1 MPELKQP
8 QEAAEKTT
16 EQPLTTKKKRA
27 MLEYM
32 AIMFAAAFL
41 LVAISLLIKVID
53 MKGEMEAANTGA
65 RENIALLQKDL
76 DAARAESAELQ
87 TQLAEANAAS
97 SEAADKLSEAETRLS
112 EAEKARARGSRGLR
126 PREGLRRPRLRQR
139 LLRQLLL
146 RIPRCPRLAARGR
159 HAGAAHVR
167 IRAAARRELPDGF
180 FPAGQLAGAVRAD
193 AAGQ

>member
-8 QEAAEKTT
+8 QEAAETTT

-87 TQLAEANAAS
+87 TKLDEANAAS
-97 SEAADKLSEAETRLS
+97 SEAADKLSEAETRLRVRRRKTTRS
-112 EAEKARARGSRGLR
+112 PAARRPMSCSSR
-126 PREGLRRPRLRQR
+126 RRPRWSRA
-139 LLRQLLL
+139 
-146 RIPRCPRLAARGR
+146 IMPPSAA
-159 HAGAAHVR
+159 
-167 IRAAARRELPDGF
+167 ISRRSGPM
-180 FPAGQLAGAVRAD
+180 PTP
-193 AAGQ
+193 

>member
-8 QEAAEKTT
+8 QEVAKTTT

-87 TQLAEANAAS
+87 TKLDEANTAS

-112 EAEKARARGSRGLR
+112 EAEKARETLEKTLESAQKENDTLSRRAQANELLVSAQAALEQGDYAALR
-126 PREGLRRPRLRQR
+126 SHLEALGAYADALKDD
-139 LLRQLLL
+139 
-146 RIPRCPRLAARGR
+146 
-159 HAGAAHVR
+159 GAALYETLR
-167 IRAAARRELPDGF
+167 SYID
-180 FPAGQLAGAVRAD
+180 
-193 AAGQ
+193 

>member
-41 LVAISLLIKVID
+41 LVAVSLLIKVID

-87 TQLAEANAAS
+87 TKLDEANAAS
-97 SEAADKLSEAETRLS
+97 SEAADKLSDAETRLS
-112 EAEKARARGSRGLR
+112 EAEKARETLEKTLESAQKENDTLSRRAQANELLVSAQAALEQGDYAALR
-126 PREGLRRPRLRQR
+126 SHLEALGAYADALKDD
-139 LLRQLLL
+139 
-146 RIPRCPRLAARGR
+146 
-159 HAGAAHVR
+159 GAALYETLLSY
-167 IRAAARRELPDGF
+167 ID
-180 FPAGQLAGAVRAD
+180 
-193 AAGQ
+193 

>member
-87 TQLAEANAAS
+87 TKLDEANTAS
-97 SEAADKLSEAETRLS
+97 SEAADKLSDAETRLS
-112 EAEKARARGSRGLR
+112 EAEKARETLEKTLESAQKENDTLSRRAQANELLVSAQAALEQGDYAALR
-126 PREGLRRPRLRQR
+126 SDLEAVGAYADALKDD
-139 LLRQLLL
+139 
-146 RIPRCPRLAARGR
+146 
-159 HAGAAHVR
+159 GAALYETLR
-167 IRAAARRELPDGF
+167 SYID
-180 FPAGQLAGAVRAD
+180 
-193 AAGQ
+193 

>member
-87 TQLAEANAAS
+87 TKLDEANAAS

-112 EAEKARARGSRGLR
+112 EAEKARETLEKTLESAQKENDTLSHRAQANELLVSAQAALEQGDYAALR
-126 PREGLRRPRLRQR
+126 SHLEALEAYADALKDD
-139 LLRQLLL
+139 
-146 RIPRCPRLAARGR
+146 
-159 HAGAAHVR
+159 GAALYETLR
-167 IRAAARRELPDGF
+167 SYID
-180 FPAGQLAGAVRAD
+180 
-193 AAGQ
+193 

>member
-87 TQLAEANAAS
+87 TKLDEANAAS

-112 EAEKARARGSRGLR
+112 EAEKARETLEKTLESAQKENDTLSRRVQANELLVSAQAALEQGDYAALR
-126 PREGLRRPRLRQR
+126 SHLEALGAYADALKDD
-139 LLRQLLL
+139 
-146 RIPRCPRLAARGR
+146 
-159 HAGAAHVR
+159 GAALYE
-167 IRAAARRELPDGF
+167 ILCSYID
-180 FPAGQLAGAVRAD
+180 
-193 AAGQ
+193 

>member
-65 RENIALLQKDL
+65 RETSRCCRRIWTPPAPSPQSC
-76 DAARAESAELQ
+76 RP
-87 TQLAEANAAS
+87 S
-97 SEAADKLSEAETRLS
+97 STRPTP
-112 EAEKARARGSRGLR
+112 R
-126 PREGLRRPRLRQR
+126 PPRQRTSSRRPR
-139 LLRQLLL
+139 
-146 RIPRCPRLAARGR
+146 
-159 HAGAAHVR
+159 
-167 IRAAARRELPDGF
+167 
-180 FPAGQLAGAVRAD
+180 PA
-193 AAGQ
+193 

>member
-41 LVAISLLIKVID
+41 LVAVSLLIKVID

-87 TQLAEANAAS
+87 TQLDEANTAS

-112 EAEKARARGSRGLR
+112 EAEKARETLEKTLDAAQKENDTLSRRAQANELLVSAQAALEQGDYAALR
-126 PREGLRRPRLRQR
+126 SHLEALGAYADALKDD
-139 LLRQLLL
+139 
-146 RIPRCPRLAARGR
+146 
-159 HAGAAHVR
+159 GAALYEILR
-167 IRAAARRELPDGF
+167 SYID
-180 FPAGQLAGAVRAD
+180 
-193 AAGQ
+193 

>member
-41 LVAISLLIKVID
+41 LVAVSLLIKVID

-87 TQLAEANAAS
+87 TQLDEANAAS
-97 SEAADKLSEAETRLS
+97 SEAADKLSDAETRLS
-112 EAEKARARGSRGLR
+112 EAEKARETLEKTLESAQKENDTLSRRAQANELLVSAQAALEQGDYAALR
-126 PREGLRRPRLRQR
+126 SHLEALEAYADALKDD
-139 LLRQLLL
+139 
-146 RIPRCPRLAARGR
+146 
-159 HAGAAHVR
+159 GAALYETLR
-167 IRAAARRELPDGF
+167 SYID
-180 FPAGQLAGAVRAD
+180 
-193 AAGQ
+193 

>member
-87 TQLAEANAAS
+87 TKLDEANATS

-112 EAEKARARGSRGLR
+112 EAEKARETLEKTLESAQKENDTLSRRAQANELLVSAQAALEQGDYAALR
-126 PREGLRRPRLRQR
+126 SHLEALEAYADALKDD
-139 LLRQLLL
+139 
-146 RIPRCPRLAARGR
+146 
-159 HAGAAHVR
+159 GAALYETLR
-167 IRAAARRELPDGF
+167 SYID
-180 FPAGQLAGAVRAD
+180 
-193 AAGQ
+193 

>member
-76 DAARAESAELQ
+76 DAARTESAELQ
-87 TQLAEANAAS
+87 TKLDEANAAS

-112 EAEKARARGSRGLR
+112 EAEKARETLEKTLESAQKENDTLSRRVQANELLVSAQAALEQGDYAALR
-126 PREGLRRPRLRQR
+126 SHLEALGAYADALKDD
-139 LLRQLLL
+139 
-146 RIPRCPRLAARGR
+146 
-159 HAGAAHVR
+159 GAALYEILR
-167 IRAAARRELPDGF
+167 SYID
-180 FPAGQLAGAVRAD
+180 
-193 AAGQ
+193 

>member
-41 LVAISLLIKVID
+41 FVAISLLIKVID

-87 TQLAEANAAS
+87 TKLDEANAAS

-112 EAEKARARGSRGLR
+112 EAEKARETLEKTLESAQKENDTLSRRAQANELLVSAQAALEQGDYAALR
-126 PREGLRRPRLRQR
+126 SHLEALEAYADALKDD
-139 LLRQLLL
+139 
-146 RIPRCPRLAARGR
+146 
-159 HAGAAHVR
+159 GAALYEILR
-167 IRAAARRELPDGF
+167 SYID
-180 FPAGQLAGAVRAD
+180 
-193 AAGQ
+193 

>member
-41 LVAISLLIKVID
+41 LVAIPLLIKVID

-87 TQLAEANAAS
+87 TKLDEANTAS

-112 EAEKARARGSRGLR
+112 EAEKARETLEKTLESAQKENDTLSRRAQANELLVSAQAALEQGDYAALR
-126 PREGLRRPRLRQR
+126 SHLEALGAYADALKDD
-139 LLRQLLL
+139 
-146 RIPRCPRLAARGR
+146 
-159 HAGAAHVR
+159 GAALYEILR
-167 IRAAARRELPDGF
+167 SYID
-180 FPAGQLAGAVRAD
+180 
-193 AAGQ
+193 

>member
-32 AIMFAAAFL
+32 AIMFAVAFL

-87 TQLAEANAAS
+87 TKLDEANAAS

-112 EAEKARARGSRGLR
+112 EAEKARETLEKTLESAQKENDTLSRRAQANELLVSAQAALEQGDYAALR
-126 PREGLRRPRLRQR
+126 SHLEALEAYADALKDD
-139 LLRQLLL
+139 
-146 RIPRCPRLAARGR
+146 
-159 HAGAAHVR
+159 GAALYETLR
-167 IRAAARRELPDGF
+167 SYID
-180 FPAGQLAGAVRAD
+180 
-193 AAGQ
+193 

>member
-27 MLEYM
+27 MLKYV

-41 LVAISLLIKVID
+41 LVAVSLLIKVID

-87 TQLAEANAAS
+87 TKLDEANAAS

-112 EAEKARARGSRGLR
+112 EAEKARETLEKTLESAQKENDTLSRRAQANELLVSAQAALEQGDYAALR
-126 PREGLRRPRLRQR
+126 SHLTALEAYADALKDD
-139 LLRQLLL
+139 
-146 RIPRCPRLAARGR
+146 
-159 HAGAAHVR
+159 GAALYETLR
-167 IRAAARRELPDGF
+167 SYID
-180 FPAGQLAGAVRAD
+180 
-193 AAGQ
+193 

>member
-8 QEAAEKTT
+8 QEAEKTTT

-87 TQLAEANAAS
+87 TKLDEANTAS
-97 SEAADKLSEAETRLS
+97 SEAADKLSDAETRLS
-112 EAEKARARGSRGLR
+112 EAEKARETLEKTLESAQKENDTLSRRAQANELLVSAQAALEQGDYAALR
-126 PREGLRRPRLRQR
+126 SHLEALGAYADALKDD
-139 LLRQLLL
+139 
-146 RIPRCPRLAARGR
+146 
-159 HAGAAHVR
+159 GAALYETLR
-167 IRAAARRELPDGF
+167 SYID
-180 FPAGQLAGAVRAD
+180 
-193 AAGQ
+193 

>member
-87 TQLAEANAAS
+87 TQLDEANTAS

-112 EAEKARARGSRGLR
+112 EAEKARETLESAQKENDTLSRRAQANELLVSAQAALEQGDYAALR
-126 PREGLRRPRLRQR
+126 SHLEALEAYADALKDD
-139 LLRQLLL
+139 
-146 RIPRCPRLAARGR
+146 
-159 HAGAAHVR
+159 GAALYEILR
-167 IRAAARRELPDGF
+167 SYID
-180 FPAGQLAGAVRAD
+180 
-193 AAGQ
+193 

>member
-41 LVAISLLIKVID
+41 LVAVSLLIKVID

-87 TQLAEANAAS
+87 TKLDEANAAS
-97 SEAADKLSEAETRLS
+97 SEAADKLSDAETRLS
-112 EAEKARARGSRGLR
+112 EAEKARETLEKTLESAQKENDTLSRRVQANELLVSAQAALEQGDYAALR
-126 PREGLRRPRLRQR
+126 SHLEALGAYADALKDD
-139 LLRQLLL
+139 
-146 RIPRCPRLAARGR
+146 
-159 HAGAAHVR
+159 GAALYEILR
-167 IRAAARRELPDGF
+167 SYID
-180 FPAGQLAGAVRAD
+180 
-193 AAGQ
+193 

>member
-41 LVAISLLIKVID
+41 LVAVSLLIKVID

-87 TQLAEANAAS
+87 TQLDEANAAS

-112 EAEKARARGSRGLR
+112 EAEKARETLEKTLESAQKENDTLSRRAQANELLVSAQAALEQGDYAALR
-126 PREGLRRPRLRQR
+126 SHLEALGAYADALKDD
-139 LLRQLLL
+139 
-146 RIPRCPRLAARGR
+146 
-159 HAGAAHVR
+159 GAALYETLR
-167 IRAAARRELPDGF
+167 SYID
-180 FPAGQLAGAVRAD
+180 
-193 AAGQ
+193 

>member
-8 QEAAEKTT
+8 QEAAETTT

-32 AIMFAAAFL
+32 AIL

-87 TQLAEANAAS
+87 TKLDEANTAS

-112 EAEKARARGSRGLR
+112 EAEKARETLEKTLESAQKENDTLSRRAQANELLVSAQAALEQGDYAALR
-126 PREGLRRPRLRQR
+126 SHLEALGAYADALKDD
-139 LLRQLLL
+139 
-146 RIPRCPRLAARGR
+146 
-159 HAGAAHVR
+159 GAALYEILR
-167 IRAAARRELPDGF
+167 SYID
-180 FPAGQLAGAVRAD
+180 
-193 AAGQ
+193 

>member
-87 TQLAEANAAS
+87 TQLDEANTAS

-112 EAEKARARGSRGLR
+112 EAEKARETLEKTLESAQKENDTLSRRAQANELLVSAQAALEQGDYAALR
-126 PREGLRRPRLRQR
+126 SHLTALEAYADALKDD
-139 LLRQLLL
+139 
-146 RIPRCPRLAARGR
+146 
-159 HAGAAHVR
+159 GAALYEILR
-167 IRAAARRELPDGF
+167 SYID
-180 FPAGQLAGAVRAD
+180 
-193 AAGQ
+193 

>member
-87 TQLAEANAAS
+87 TKLDEANTAS
-97 SEAADKLSEAETRLS
+97 SEAADKLSDAETRLS
-112 EAEKARARGSRGLR
+112 EAEKARETLEKTLESAQKENDTLSRRAQANELLVSAQAALEQGDYAALR
-126 PREGLRRPRLRQR
+126 SHLEALGAYADALKDD
-139 LLRQLLL
+139 
-146 RIPRCPRLAARGR
+146 
-159 HAGAAHVR
+159 GAALYETLR
-167 IRAAARRELPDGF
+167 SYID
-180 FPAGQLAGAVRAD
+180 
-193 AAGQ
+193 

>member
-8 QEAAEKTT
+8 HEAAEKTT

-87 TQLAEANAAS
+87 TKLDEANAAS

-112 EAEKARARGSRGLR
+112 EAEKARETLEKTLESAQKENDTLSRRAQANELLVSAQAALEQGDYAALR
-126 PREGLRRPRLRQR
+126 SHLEALGAYADALKDD
-139 LLRQLLL
+139 
-146 RIPRCPRLAARGR
+146 
-159 HAGAAHVR
+159 GAALYETLR
-167 IRAAARRELPDGF
+167 SYID
-180 FPAGQLAGAVRAD
+180 
-193 AAGQ
+193 

>member
-87 TQLAEANAAS
+87 TKLDEANTAS
-97 SEAADKLSEAETRLS
+97 SEAADKLSDAETRLS
-112 EAEKARARGSRGLR
+112 EAENGPRDARENARERA
-126 PREGLRRPRLRQR
+126 EGK
-139 LLRQLLL
+139 
-146 RIPRCPRLAARGR
+146 R
-159 HAGAAHVR
+159 HA
-167 IRAAARRELPDGF
+167 LP
-180 FPAGQLAGAVRAD
+180 PRAGQ
-193 AAGQ
+193 

>member
-87 TQLAEANAAS
+87 TKLDEANTAS
-97 SEAADKLSEAETRLS
+97 SEAADKLSDAETRLS
-112 EAEKARARGSRGLR
+112 EAEKARETLEKTLDAAQKENDTLSRRAQANELLVSAQAALEQGDYAALR
-126 PREGLRRPRLRQR
+126 SHLEALE
-139 LLRQLLL
+139 
-146 RIPRCPRLAARGR
+146 AY
-159 HAGAAHVR
+159 
-167 IRAAARRELPDGF
+167 
-180 FPAGQLAGAVRAD
+180 AD
-193 AAGQ
+193 ALKDDGTALYETLRSYID

>member
-41 LVAISLLIKVID
+41 LVAVSLLIKVID

-87 TQLAEANAAS
+87 TKLDEANAAS
-97 SEAADKLSEAETRLS
+97 SEAADKLSEDETRLS
-112 EAEKARARGSRGLR
+112 EAEKARETLEKTLESAQKENDTLSRRAQANELLVSAQAALEQGDYAALR
-126 PREGLRRPRLRQR
+126 SHLEALGAYADALKDD
-139 LLRQLLL
+139 
-146 RIPRCPRLAARGR
+146 
-159 HAGAAHVR
+159 GAALYETLR
-167 IRAAARRELPDGF
+167 SYID
-180 FPAGQLAGAVRAD
+180 
-193 AAGQ
+193 

>member
-87 TQLAEANAAS
+87 TKLDEANTAS
-97 SEAADKLSEAETRLS
+97 SEAADKLSDAETRLS
-112 EAEKARARGSRGLR
+112 EAEKARETLEKTLESAQKENDTLSRRVQANELLVSAQAALEQGDYAALR
-126 PREGLRRPRLRQR
+126 SHLEALGAYADALKDD
-139 LLRQLLL
+139 
-146 RIPRCPRLAARGR
+146 
-159 HAGAAHVR
+159 GAALYEILR
-167 IRAAARRELPDGF
+167 SYID
-180 FPAGQLAGAVRAD
+180 
-193 AAGQ
+193 

>member
-41 LVAISLLIKVID
+41 LVAVSLLIKVID

-87 TQLAEANAAS
+87 TKLDEANAAS

-112 EAEKARARGSRGLR
+112 EAEKARETLEKTLESAQKENDTLSRRAQANELLVLAQAALEQGDYAALR
-126 PREGLRRPRLRQR
+126 SHLEALGAYADALKDD
-139 LLRQLLL
+139 
-146 RIPRCPRLAARGR
+146 
-159 HAGAAHVR
+159 GAALYEILR
-167 IRAAARRELPDGF
+167 SYID
-180 FPAGQLAGAVRAD
+180 
-193 AAGQ
+193 

>member
-87 TQLAEANAAS
+87 TKLDEANAAS

-112 EAEKARARGSRGLR
+112 EAEKARETLEKTLESAQKENDTLSRRAQANELLVTAQAELEQGDYAALR
-126 PREGLRRPRLRQR
+126 SHLEALEAYADALKDD
-139 LLRQLLL
+139 
-146 RIPRCPRLAARGR
+146 
-159 HAGAAHVR
+159 GAALYETLR
-167 IRAAARRELPDGF
+167 SYID
-180 FPAGQLAGAVRAD
+180 
-193 AAGQ
+193 

>member
-41 LVAISLLIKVID
+41 LVAISLLIKVVD

-87 TQLAEANAAS
+87 TKLDEANTAS
-97 SEAADKLSEAETRLS
+97 SEAADKLSDAETRLS
-112 EAEKARARGSRGLR
+112 EAEKARETLEKTLESAQKENDTLSRRAQANELLVSAQAALEQGDYAALR
-126 PREGLRRPRLRQR
+126 SHLEALEAYADALKDD
-139 LLRQLLL
+139 
-146 RIPRCPRLAARGR
+146 
-159 HAGAAHVR
+159 GAALYEILR
-167 IRAAARRELPDGF
+167 SYID
-180 FPAGQLAGAVRAD
+180 
-193 AAGQ
+193 

>member
-87 TQLAEANAAS
+87 TKLDEANTAS
-97 SEAADKLSEAETRLS
+97 SEAADKLSDAETRLS
-112 EAEKARARGSRGLR
+112 EAEKARETLEKTLESAQKENDTLSRRAQANELLVSAQAALEQGDYAALR
-126 PREGLRRPRLRQR
+126 SHLEALGAYADALKED
-139 LLRQLLL
+139 
-146 RIPRCPRLAARGR
+146 
-159 HAGAAHVR
+159 GAALYEILR
-167 IRAAARRELPDGF
+167 SYID
-180 FPAGQLAGAVRAD
+180 
-193 AAGQ
+193 

>member
-53 MKGEMEAANTGA
+53 MKGEMEAASTGA

-76 DAARAESAELQ
+76 DAARVESAELQ
-87 TQLAEANAAS
+87 TKLDEANAAS
-97 SEAADKLSEAETRLS
+97 SEAADKLSDAETRLS
-112 EAEKARARGSRGLR
+112 EAEKARETLEKTLESAQKENDTLSRRAQANELLVSAQAALEQGDYAALR
-126 PREGLRRPRLRQR
+126 SHLEALGAYADALKDD
-139 LLRQLLL
+139 
-146 RIPRCPRLAARGR
+146 
-159 HAGAAHVR
+159 GAALYETLR
-167 IRAAARRELPDGF
+167 SYID
-180 FPAGQLAGAVRAD
+180 
-193 AAGQ
+193 

>member
-87 TQLAEANAAS
+87 TKLDEANTAS
-97 SEAADKLSEAETRLS
+97 SEAADKLSDAETRLS
-112 EAEKARARGSRGLR
+112 EAEKARETLEKALESAQKENDTLSRRAQANELLVSAQAALEQGDYAALR
-126 PREGLRRPRLRQR
+126 SHLEALGAYADALKDD
-139 LLRQLLL
+139 
-146 RIPRCPRLAARGR
+146 
-159 HAGAAHVR
+159 GAALYETLR
-167 IRAAARRELPDGF
+167 SYID
-180 FPAGQLAGAVRAD
+180 
-193 AAGQ
+193 

>member
-8 QEAAEKTT
+8 QEAAKTT

-87 TQLAEANAAS
+87 TKLDEANAAS
-97 SEAADKLSEAETRLS
+97 SEAADKLSDAETRLS
-112 EAEKARARGSRGLR
+112 EAEKARETLEKTLESAQKENDTLSRRAQANELLVSAQAALEQGDYAALR
-126 PREGLRRPRLRQR
+126 SHLEALGAYADALKDD
-139 LLRQLLL
+139 
-146 RIPRCPRLAARGR
+146 
-159 HAGAAHVR
+159 GAALYETLR
-167 IRAAARRELPDGF
+167 SYID
-180 FPAGQLAGAVRAD
+180 
-193 AAGQ
+193 

>member
-87 TQLAEANAAS
+87 TKLDEANAAS

-112 EAEKARARGSRGLR
+112 EAEKARETLEKTLESAQKENDTLSRRAQANELLVSAQAALEQGDYAALR
-126 PREGLRRPRLRQR
+126 SHLTALEAYADALKDD
-139 LLRQLLL
+139 
-146 RIPRCPRLAARGR
+146 
-159 HAGAAHVR
+159 GAALYETLR
-167 IRAAARRELPDGF
+167 SYID
-180 FPAGQLAGAVRAD
+180 
-193 AAGQ
+193 

>member
-87 TQLAEANAAS
+87 TKLDEANTAS

-112 EAEKARARGSRGLR
+112 EAEKARETLEKTLESAQKENDTLSRRAQANELLVSAQAAQEQGDYAALR
-126 PREGLRRPRLRQR
+126 SHLESLGAYADALKDD
-139 LLRQLLL
+139 
-146 RIPRCPRLAARGR
+146 
-159 HAGAAHVR
+159 GAALYEILR
-167 IRAAARRELPDGF
+167 SYID
-180 FPAGQLAGAVRAD
+180 
-193 AAGQ
+193 

>member
-87 TQLAEANAAS
+87 TKLDEANTAS
-97 SEAADKLSEAETRLS
+97 SEAAEKLSDAETRLS
-112 EAEKARARGSRGLR
+112 EAEKARETLEKTLESAQKENDTLSRRAQANELLVSAQAALEQGDYAALR
-126 PREGLRRPRLRQR
+126 SHLEALGAYADALKDD
-139 LLRQLLL
+139 
-146 RIPRCPRLAARGR
+146 
-159 HAGAAHVR
+159 GAALYETLR
-167 IRAAARRELPDGF
+167 SYID
-180 FPAGQLAGAVRAD
+180 
-193 AAGQ
+193 

>member
-8 QEAAEKTT
+8 QEAAKTTT
-16 EQPLTTKKKRA
+16 EQPLTTTKKRA

-87 TQLAEANAAS
+87 TQLNEANAAS

-112 EAEKARARGSRGLR
+112 EA
-126 PREGLRRPRLRQR
+126 
-139 LLRQLLL
+139 
-146 RIPRCPRLAARGR
+146 
-159 HAGAAHVR
+159 
-167 IRAAARRELPDGF
+167 
-180 FPAGQLAGAVRAD
+180 
-193 AAGQ
+193 